1 MEVYMKKLLFLT
13 KYRKEASREENLIN
27 LLRHMLRAGFK
38 VNNLPKKYQY
48 LEKEKQNGQSYKNYS
63 GKKSKSVTKT

>member
-1 MEVYMKKLLFLT
+1 MKKLLFLT

-48 LEKEKQNGQSYKNYS
+48 LEKEKKNGKNNMERCS
-63 GKKSKSVTKT
+63 KKR

>member
-27 LLRHMLRAGFK
+27 LLRHMLSAGFK
-38 VNNLPKKYQY
+38 INNLPKNYQY
-48 LEKEKQNGQSYKNYS
+48 LEKEK
-63 GKKSKSVTKT
+63 

>member
-1 MEVYMKKLLFLT
+1 MEVYMKKLLFLI

-27 LLRHMLRAGFK
+27 LLRCMFRAGLK

-48 LEKEKQNGQSYKNYS
+48 LEKE
-63 GKKSKSVTKT
+63 VLHD

>member
-13 KYRKEASREENLIN
+13 KSRKEDSREENLIN
-27 LLRHMLRAGFK
+27 LLRQMLRAGFK

-48 LEKEKQNGQSYKNYS
+48 LDKE
-63 GKKSKSVTKT
+63 VLHD

>member
-1 MEVYMKKLLFLT
+1 MKKLLFLT

-27 LLRHMLRAGFK
+27 ILRHMLRAGFK

-48 LEKEKQNGQSYKNYS
+48 LEKEVLYDK
-63 GKKSKSVTKT
+63 